1 MASVSF
7 KYEGRIIDIQCI
19 KEDKMSDICNKLAS
33 KLDKNI
39 NSLNFLYNGK
49 AQINYESTFYEHA
62 NSLDKSRL
70 KMDILVFN
78 NVISNELKCPKCGN
92 NLYDN
97 KILNDLIKYNNNI
110 NNMLNEL
117 KNQIEYINELDR
129 IENKK
134 RIIFLVIDDIINENK
149 KFKKIIELNVNNEL
163 NMNNESNINNKLKE
177 NNTVNNNII
186 ENNDNLSD
194 DFDVKFKNPIYSGK
208 CYYIH
213 WAILLDD
220 GRFAICD
227 DETINIYNNK
237 TFKPDLTINEKT
249 YYILQLSTGNLAFCS
264 KKNTIIIFNIEN
276 NVYQI
281 LQILYGHTKN
291 IFEVIELNNEKLV
304 SCSQDASLILYSKNN
319 ENYHFQYQIKT
330 PVRCES
336 VIQTKDNEICYY
348 LMGGV
353 IYFYN
358 LIKKTIINKI
368 TKIKPAGKKFF
379 NMMSK
384 DLLAITGEKNFS
396 IIDVNQ
402 YNIVRIIKVPDFSRT
417 AVTCMLN
424 ENIILTGDHDGKI
437 KKWRI
442 EDDNLKLIY
451 TKEKAH
457 KDSVYVLIQLND
469 GHILSASL
477 HEFKIW

>member
-1 MASVSF
+1 
-7 KYEGRIIDIQCI
+7 
-19 KEDKMSDICNKLAS
+19 
-33 KLDKNI
+33 
-39 NSLNFLYNGK
+39 
-49 AQINYESTFYEHA
+49 
-62 NSLDKSRL
+62 
-70 KMDILVFN
+70 
-78 NVISNELKCPKCGN
+78 
-92 NLYDN
+92 
-97 KILNDLIKYNNNI
+97 
-110 NNMLNEL
+110 MLNEL

-149 KFKKIIELNVNNEL
+149 KFKKIIELNVNNVL

-208 CYYIH
+208 CHYIYR
-213 WAILLDD
+213 AILLDD

-249 YYILQLSTGNLAFCS
+249 DYILQLSTGNLAFCS
-264 KKNTIIIFNIEN
+264 KKKTIIIFNIEN

-291 IFEVIELNNEKLV
+291 IFELIELNNEKLV

-358 LIKKTIINKI
+358 LIKKAIINKI
-368 TKIKPAGKKFF
+368 TKIKLAGKKFF

-402 YNIVRIIKVPDFSRT
+402 YNIVRIIKVPDFSGT